1 MNLRTYA
8 MRRILAAG
16 VASAAILMPTAAVA
30 SPGSPSGPGQAG
42 PAACATPKLDIWLNT
57 AGSGA
62 AGTIYYDL
70 KFTNLS
76 GSTCT
81 LLGFPGVSGVNLSG
95 TQLGSAAS
103 RNHAFT
109 PHTVTLA
116 NGATATAK
124 VGIVQVSLFQPSQCH
139 PVTAAGLRVFPPGQ
153 TASKVVPF
161 PFGACSHSGPVYL
174 TITTVRP

>member
-1 MNLRTYA
+1 MNLRTSA
-8 MRRILAAG
+8 MRRVFAAG
-16 VASAAILMPTAAVA
+16 VASAAIVMPAAAMA
-30 SPGSPSGPGQAG
+30 SPSSPLGSGRAA
-42 PAACATPKLDIWLNT
+42 PAACATPELDIWLNT

-70 KFTNLS
+70 ELTNLS

-139 PVTAAGLRVFPPGQ
+139 PVTAAGLRVSPPGQ
-153 TASKVVPF
+153 AASKIVPF
-161 PFGACSHSGPVYL
+161 PFGACSRSGPVYL
-174 TITTVRP
+174 TIMTVRP